1 MIVAGLIS
9 FNILAQS
16 AAESQ
21 AIRKLI
27 GSFIN
32 DLNQGDF
39 SNLSGYGTKEWIH
52 INSNGSINYGRDE
65 TVPEI
70 FKAYKTGM
78 KDAKIT
84 IDNMTVRMLSPNTAT
99 VTVIHKIDSYTDSRG
114 VKYSNQKRVNT
125 YVVMKQ
131 NEKWLLTLDQTT
143 IIAP

>member
-1 MIVAGLIS
+1 MIIAGLIS
-9 FNILAQS
+9 FNTLAQS
-16 AAESQ
+16 AEESQ

-27 GSFIN
+27 GSLIN
-32 DLNQGDF
+32 DLNRGDF
-39 SNLSGYGTKEWIH
+39 SNLSDYGTKEWIH

-78 KDAKIT
+78 KDAKMT
-84 IDNMTVRMLSPNTAT
+84 IDNMTVRMLSSNTAT
-99 VTVIHKIDSYTDSRG
+99 VTVIHKIDNYTDSRG

-131 NEKWLLTLDQTT
+131 NEKWLLALDQST
-143 IIAP
+143 IITP